1 MKYLVTGGAGFI
13 GSHVVDRLV
22 RDGHEV
28 IVIDNEA
35 ADSNEKFYW
44 NTKAKNFKYDIQDY
58 ESIKDLFAG
67 VHTVFHLAAESRI
80 QPAINNPIHAAQ
92 VNFVGTCT
100 VLQCARE
107 AGCDRVVYSST
118 SSAYGLKNTPP
129 LNEEMKSDCLNPYS
143 VTKVGGESLCKMYN
157 DLFGLKTITF
167 RYFNVYGD
175 RQPLKGEYAPV
186 IGLFLRQKKSG
197 QPMTIVGD
205 GTQKR
210 DFTFIEDVV
219 EANIYAS
226 ITQDPAAFGQV
237 FNIGSGV
244 NYSILELV
252 NLIGGDY
259 IHIDPRIGEAH
270 TSLAN
275 ISKATRLLKWEPK
288 GSLKEWL
295 KNEQAAK

>member
-13 GSHVVDRLV
+13 GSHIVDRLLC
-22 RDGHEV
+22 DGHEV
-28 IVIDNEA
+28 VVIDNEA
-35 ADSNEKFYW
+35 SDSNEKFYW
-44 NTKAKNFKYDIQDY
+44 NDRAENYKYDIQDY

-100 VLQCARE
+100 ILQCARE

-118 SSAYGLKNTPP
+118 SSAYGLKNIPP
-129 LNEEMKSDCLNPYS
+129 LKEEMMTDCLNPYS
-143 VTKVGGESLCKMYN
+143 VTKVGGESLCTMYN
-157 DLFGLKTITF
+157 NLFGLKTIVF

-186 IGLFLRQKKSG
+186 IGLFLRQKKA
-197 QPMTIVGD
+197 QEPMTIVGD

-219 EANIYAS
+219 EANICAS
-226 ITQDPAAFGQV
+226 MTENPSAFGQI
-237 FNIGSGV
+237 FNVGSGI
-244 NYSILELV
+244 NYSIMELV
-252 NLIGGDY
+252 NMIGGDH
-259 IHIDPRIGEAH
+259 IHIQPRIGEAQI
-270 TSLAN
+270 SLAN
-275 ISKATRLLKWEPK
+275 IDKTVQILNWQPE
-288 GSLKEWL
+288 GSLKDWL
-295 KNEQAAK
+295 DNEQSQE

>member
-13 GSHVVDRLV
+13 GSHIVDRLV

-28 IVIDNEA
+28 VVIDNEA

-44 NTKAKNFKYDIQDY
+44 NDSAKNYKYDIQDY
-58 ESIKDLFAG
+58 ESIKDLFTG

-80 QPAINNPIHAAQ
+80 QPAISNPIHAAQ

-100 VLQCARE
+100 ILQCARE

-118 SSAYGLKNTPP
+118 SSAYGLQNTPP
-129 LNEEMKSDCLNPYS
+129 LNEEMVPDCLNPYS
-143 VTKVGGESLCKMYN
+143 VTKVGGEALCGMYN
-157 DLFGLKTITF
+157 NLFGLKTIIF

-186 IGLFLRQKKSG
+186 IGLFLRQKEANN
-197 QPMTIVGD
+197 PMTIVGD

-210 DFTFIEDVV
+210 DFTFIDDVV
-219 EANIYAS
+219 EANICAS
-226 ITQDPAAFGQV
+226 HVQDAQAFGQI

-270 TSLAN
+270 ISLAN
-275 ISKATRLLKWEPK
+275 ISKAVRLLNWEPK
-288 GSLKEWL
+288 GNLKQWL
-295 KNEQAAK
+295 KNEQSAR

>member
-1 MKYLVTGGAGFI
+1 
-13 GSHVVDRLV
+13 
-22 RDGHEV
+22 
-28 IVIDNEA
+28 
-35 ADSNEKFYW
+35 
-44 NTKAKNFKYDIQDY
+44 
-58 ESIKDLFAG
+58 
-67 VHTVFHLAAESRI
+67 
-80 QPAINNPIHAAQ
+80 
-92 VNFVGTCT
+92 
-100 VLQCARE
+100 
-107 AGCDRVVYSST
+107 
-118 SSAYGLKNTPP
+118 
-129 LNEEMKSDCLNPYS
+129 
-143 VTKVGGESLCKMYN
+143 MYN

-219 EANIYAS
+219 EANICAS

>member
-13 GSHVVDRLV
+13 GSHVVDRLL

-44 NTKAKNFKYDIQDY
+44 NTKAENFKYDIQDY
-58 ESIKDLFAG
+58 ESIKGLFSG

-80 QPAINNPIHAAQ
+80 QPAINNPIQAAQ

-129 LNEEMKSDCLNPYS
+129 LNEEMMSDCLNPYS

-219 EANIYAS
+219 EANILAS
-226 ITQDPAAFGQV
+226 QTNKKSAFGQV

-244 NYSILELV
+244 NYSILELTEMIKGEHV
-252 NLIGGDY
+252 
-259 IHIDPRIGEAH
+259 HISSRVGEAH

-275 ISKATRLLKWEPK
+275 IEKAQKILNWSPK
-288 GSLKEWL
+288 GNLKKWL
-295 KNEQAAK
+295 DHQQRIK